1 MKRDIEKINLLKAY
15 NMLLYFAGSMIM
27 KEPSDE
33 CINDFWAQGTVKN
46 LPVKSSNPRFIKA
59 ASILRD
65 SCKDKDTC
73 REKMIS
79 DYHRLFDNNGRRLV
93 QVFESEYTDNQNNTT
108 TKKTA
113 VDEFYKTYGWN
124 PDQHYDVPHDHL
136 GIELLFLTRLTDKL
150 TSIDDE
156 PCRREL
162 GKEIIRFINLH
173 ILSWLPAWNA
183 QMQQHAQSDCY
194 KGIGHLVYAC
204 MEDIQSIL
212 S

>member
-1 MKRDIEKINLLKAY
+1 MKRETEKINLLKAY

-33 CINDFWAQGTVKN
+33 CINDFWTRGTVKN

-65 SCKDKDTC
+65 SCREEDSC

-79 DYHRLFDNNGRRLV
+79 DYHRLFDDDGPQLV
-93 QVFESEYTDNQNNTT
+93 PVYESEYADNKNDGPPA
-108 TKKTA
+108 KAA
-113 VDEFYKTYGWN
+113 VGEFYKTYGWN
-124 PDQHYDVPHDHL
+124 PDQHYHVPYDHL
-136 GIELLFLTRLTDKL
+136 GIELLFLTRLNDKF
-150 TSIDDE
+150 TNTDDE

-162 GKEIIRFINLH
+162 GKEIVRFINLH
-173 ILSWLPAWNA
+173 ILSWVPAWNKM
-183 QMQQHAQSDCY
+183 MQQHAQSDCY
-194 KGIGHLVYAC
+194 KGIGHLVHAC
-204 MEDIQSIL
+204 TEDIHSIL